1 LNHFRLEIPTCSENE
16 SLARVAVAALAA
28 QLDPTLEDI
37 NDIKTAVSEAVT
49 NAIIHG
55 YSEGSG
61 DIIIYA
67 EISKDEL
74 MVEITDHGKGIQDL
88 DQARKPLFTTRPDL
102 EMSGMGF
109 TIMENFMDRVEVETN
124 IGEGVVVRMWKKIS
138 SQAKD
143 AGKKKDAV

>member
-138 SQAKD
+138 SQAKG